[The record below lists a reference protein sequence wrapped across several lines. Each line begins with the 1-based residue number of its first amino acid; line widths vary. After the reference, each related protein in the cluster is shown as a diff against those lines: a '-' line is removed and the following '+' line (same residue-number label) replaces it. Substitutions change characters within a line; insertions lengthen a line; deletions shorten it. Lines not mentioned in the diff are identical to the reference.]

1 MQQPVVWLVEDE
13 TSIADTLIYML
24 QQEGFA
30 VKAFE
35 RGLPVLEAARRQV
48 PALAILD
55 VGLPDISG
63 FELCRQ
69 LLAQHPSLP
78 VLFLT
83 ARSDEVDKLLGLEMG
98 ADDYV
103 AKPFSPREVCARVR
117 TILRRMQKSAAPSAT
132 LRIGQFELNEPA
144 ARISWCGEALPLTRY
159 EFLLLKTLLQAP
171 GRVFSRQQLMDKV
184 WGEDG
189 DSFDR
194 TVDTHI
200 KTLRAKLRAV
210 NEELSPIAVWATVW
224 AFTDAHWDAAIAGVL
239 PDRGHRRVV
248 CAVDLCSGSKARR
261 AQGNRGHVNRYRD
274 PAG

>member
-1 MQQPVVWLVEDE
+1 MQQPLIWLVEDE
-13 TSIADTLIYML
+13 ISIAETLIYML
-24 QQEGFA
+24 SQEGFA

-35 RGLPVLEAARRQV
+35 RGLPALDEARRQA

-117 TILRRMQKSAAPSAT
+117 TILRRMQKSALQSDIV
-132 LRIGQFELNEPA
+132 RIGQFELNEPA
-144 ARISWCGEALPLTRY
+144 AQISWCGEPLLLTRY
-159 EFLLLKTLLQAP
+159 EFLLLKTLLHAP

-210 NEELSPIAVWATVW
+210 NADLSPIST
-224 AFTDAHWDAAIAGVL
+224 H
-239 PDRGHRRVV
+239 RGMGYSLGLV
-248 CAVDLCSGSKARR
+248 
-261 AQGNRGHVNRYRD
+261 
-274 PAG
+274 

>member
-1 MQQPVVWLVEDE
+1 MQQPLIWLVEDE
-13 TSIADTLIYML
+13 ISIAETLIYML
-24 QQEGFA
+24 SQEGFA

-35 RGLPVLEAARRQV
+35 RGLPALDEARRQS

-117 TILRRMQKSAAPSAT
+117 TILRRMQKSAAPSDIV
-132 LRIGQFELNEPA
+132 RIGQFELNEPA
-144 ARISWCGEALPLTRY
+144 AHISWCGHALPLTRY
-159 EFLLLKTLLQAP
+159 EFLLLKTLLNAP

-184 WGEDG
+184 WGDEG

-200 KTLRAKLRAV
+200 KTLRAKLRAI
-210 NEELSPIAVWATVW
+210 NADLSPIST
-224 AFTDAHWDAAIAGVL
+224 H
-239 PDRGHRRVV
+239 RGMGYS
-248 CAVDLCSGSKARR
+248 LGL
-261 AQGNRGHVNRYRD
+261 Y
-274 PAG
+274 